1 MLSKDT
7 HSVNDSPNNLEGCP
21 TNNNLFRHCVI
32 LLFLLDEDL
41 SQDSRI
47 QAADSELPLLPRLS
61 SQPQQSEVTPSQED
75 DVDVD
80 KLPRASAN
88 KKRKGKMPLDD
99 QQIL

>member
-1 MLSKDT
+1 MCYLAFSIID
-7 HSVNDSPNNLEGCP
+7 D
-21 TNNNLFRHCVI
+21 
-32 LLFLLDEDL
+32 DL

-61 SQPQQSEVTPSQED
+61 GQPQQSEVTPSQED

-99 QQIL
+99 QQILWKENSLKS